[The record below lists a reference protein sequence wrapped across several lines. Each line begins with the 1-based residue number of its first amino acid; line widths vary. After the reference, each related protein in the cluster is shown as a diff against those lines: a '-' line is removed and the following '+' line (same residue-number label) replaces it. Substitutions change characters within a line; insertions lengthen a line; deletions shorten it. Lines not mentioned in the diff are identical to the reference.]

1 MLRLRA
7 HPHLKHCFMRTVLLI
22 LIGSLL
28 PLQAA
33 SAQQVDSVATN
44 TVPSVALP
52 PALDRVLRDY
62 EQAWRDYDAEALAAL
77 FTEDGFVLRS
87 GHLPVRGRDA
97 IAAAYQDAGGRLHL
111 RALAFEQSGPTAYI
125 IGGYTSTP
133 KWPDAGKFI
142 LTLRK
147 EPDDRWRITA
157 DMDNRNR

>member
-1 MLRLRA
+1 
-7 HPHLKHCFMRTVLLI
+7 MRTFLLI
-22 LIGSLL
+22 LLGGLL

-33 SAQQVDSVATN
+33 RAQPADSVATN
-44 TVPSVALP
+44 AVPSVTLP

-62 EQAWRDYDAEALAAL
+62 EQAWRDHDAEALATL
-77 FTEDGFVLRS
+77 FTTDGFVLRS

-97 IAAAYQDAGGRLHL
+97 ITAAYQDAGGRLHL
-111 RALAFEQSGPTAYI
+111 RALAFEQSGATAYI

-147 EPDDRWRITA
+147 GPDDRWRITA